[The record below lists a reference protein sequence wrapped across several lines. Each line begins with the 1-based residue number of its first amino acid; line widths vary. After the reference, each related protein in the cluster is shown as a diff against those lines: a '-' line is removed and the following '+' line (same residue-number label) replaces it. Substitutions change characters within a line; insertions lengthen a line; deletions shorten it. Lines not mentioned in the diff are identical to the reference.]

1 LALDCTPQDLGLL
14 GALASDAKT
23 IARCF
28 EMAGTGRAARAF
40 IASGSKVN
48 GYLQAEERWRL
59 FDTVDDE
66 RRARVSTILLV
77 VHSALVSLAV
87 MGEPFLPTLMALLRR
102 DLGVTEALSWS
113 SIGQLRTGAKVAY
126 NGPCLSD

>member
-1 LALDCTPQDLGLL
+1 LALDRTPQDLGLL
-14 GALASDAKT
+14 GALASEAKT

-28 EMAGTGRAARAF
+28 EMAGTGPAARAF

-48 GYLQAEERWRL
+48 GYLQAEEPWRL

-66 RRARVSTILLV
+66 RRARVSAILLV